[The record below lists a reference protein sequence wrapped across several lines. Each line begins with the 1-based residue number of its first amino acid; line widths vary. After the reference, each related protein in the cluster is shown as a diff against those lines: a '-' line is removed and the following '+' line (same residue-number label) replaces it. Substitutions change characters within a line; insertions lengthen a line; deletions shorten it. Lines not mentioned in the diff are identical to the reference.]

1 MSTDTARPSTKCWAH
16 AGDTFALP
24 ARRTDAEPP
33 VSPDWRLASF
43 SIILPLPDGSLTA
56 QSAEQQK
63 KDFLNPTGLWIPGR
77 YTGVRGFEYI
87 PGAHASYA
95 HHAHAKRR
103 FRNGVNTS
111 IASSVIDLN
120 GTTDMDASAW
130 DGRAVYHRV
139 DFEPVQDFELADK
152 CRECKRTDAPE
163 RAPRFEYTLPPDSAR
178 WSAGSVQLRCIELAQ
193 FNDRLN
199 PERPVASSFLILHL
213 VGQNLSSQELE
224 SISRALTRPR
234 NKVLASGP
242 HPSHDSA
249 IDEKVPLRDIVREAS
264 RLLDEGGISAAFSM
278 SQGGYLQRHNARQE
292 APKATTHSTW
302 SRRSTRPMRVTCAI
316 PWHTATTLP
325 PPEEFSSDNDT
336 SAWSVFDSW
345 GWALSTGAD
354 RFYEAIPARTTS
366 TRERQ
371 LLGEHEYWTLW
382 GTSYGLSVVRK
393 PGGFWVDEGTRSS
406 FMKDPS
412 LWMLASTRFVDLCLL
427 TQRCALALHALESDM
442 AISDTDLEEQLDR
455 FNALQSQ
462 FLEFRNHLWFDVVS
476 DHLLDSRVIKGLRK
490 QSGQLSMYTDLRDE
504 VEIRR
509 EIYDTRHAIRSVR
522 EQKLRAERAQKEQ
535 QDRDDRRDNQ
545 DKERNAAEQS
555 RERLNVVIGI
565 AAAILAV
572 PAIAEATG
580 ITPSL
585 TYFAV
590 VLLIMIILSVGV
602 FVGFRIG
609 SHRRK
614 KKAMQNSSRKNFEPP
629 DTDS

>member
-1 MSTDTARPSTKCWAH
+1 
-16 AGDTFALP
+16 
-24 ARRTDAEPP
+24 
-33 VSPDWRLASF
+33 
-43 SIILPLPDGSLTA
+43 
-56 QSAEQQK
+56 
-63 KDFLNPTGLWIPGR
+63 
-77 YTGVRGFEYI
+77 
-87 PGAHASYA
+87 
-95 HHAHAKRR
+95 
-103 FRNGVNTS
+103 
-111 IASSVIDLN
+111 
-120 GTTDMDASAW
+120 
-130 DGRAVYHRV
+130 
-139 DFEPVQDFELADK
+139 
-152 CRECKRTDAPE
+152 
-163 RAPRFEYTLPPDSAR
+163 
-178 WSAGSVQLRCIELAQ
+178 
-193 FNDRLN
+193 
-199 PERPVASSFLILHL
+199 
-213 VGQNLSSQELE
+213 
-224 SISRALTRPR
+224 
-234 NKVLASGP
+234 
-242 HPSHDSA
+242 
-249 IDEKVPLRDIVREAS
+249 
-264 RLLDEGGISAAFSM
+264 
-278 SQGGYLQRHNARQE
+278 
-292 APKATTHSTW
+292 
-302 SRRSTRPMRVTCAI
+302 MRVTCAI

-585 TYFAV
+585 AYFAV